1 MTREGKSMSEILPVK
16 IDNMSCIAGNRYILK
31 NINWEIHK
39 GDHWLL
45 FGMNGCGK
53 TTLLSI
59 VAGFKSHDLGNV
71 EVFGE
76 DFNKTNILQLRKR
89 IGWIS
94 ASFFDKVYHPEKVL
108 DIVLSG
114 LNGTL
119 GRSFGISNQD
129 IAAAKELLQELHV
142 GHKIESSFDQLSK
155 GERQNVLIA
164 RALISEPELLI
175 LDEPGTGL
183 DIFAREYMLQ
193 TVIDL
198 AKDRDTTIVYVTHYP
213 EEILPLFDQC
223 ALMKDGAFYQI
234 GKTVDIFT
242 EENISGFIQNKV
254 KIQSQQGHFYVSMDV
269 ESALG
274 KWVRK

>member
-1 MTREGKSMSEILPVK
+1 MSEVLPVK
-16 IDNMSCIAGNRYILK
+16 IEKMSCVAGNRYLLQ
-31 NINWEIHK
+31 NIDWEIHK

-59 VAGFKSHDLGNV
+59 VAGFKKHDTGRV
-71 EVFGE
+71 ELFGKP
-76 DFNKTNILQLRKR
+76 FNEQNTLDLRKR

-94 ASFFDKVYHPEKVL
+94 ASFFDKVYHSEKVL

-114 LNGTL
+114 LNGSL
-119 GRSFGISNQD
+119 GRRFDVSNHGI
-129 IAAAKELLQELHV
+129 IAAKRLLQELHV
-142 GHKIESSFDQLSK
+142 GHKIESSIDQLSK

-193 TVIDL
+193 TVKDL
-198 AKDRDTTIVYVTHYP
+198 ADNKNITIVYVTHYP
-213 EEILPLFDQC
+213 EEILPMFDKC
-223 ALMKDGAFYQI
+223 VLMKDGAFYQV
-234 GKTVDIFT
+234 GRTEEVFT
-242 EENISGFIQNKV
+242 EENISTFIQNNV
-254 KIQSQQGHFYVSMDV
+254 TIESRLGHFYVSMDV
-269 ESALG
+269 DSVFG
-274 KWVRK
+274 K

>member
-1 MTREGKSMSEILPVK
+1 MWNDVRGGDMATEIAVK
-16 IDNMSCIAGNRYILK
+16 VENMYCTAGNRYLLQ
-31 NINWEIHK
+31 NINWEIKK
-39 GDHWLL
+39 GEHWLL

-59 VAGFKSHDLGNV
+59 IAGFRQHDGGTV

-76 DFNKTNILQLRKR
+76 SYKNDNVLALRKR

-94 ASFFDKVYHPEKVL
+94 ASFFDKLYHSEKVL

-114 LNGTL
+114 LNGSL
-119 GRSFGISNQD
+119 GKNFDVCNANIKKAKQLL
-129 IAAAKELLQELHV
+129 KELHI
-142 GHKIESSFDQLSK
+142 GHKVESSFDQLSK

-193 TVIDL
+193 TVRDL
-198 AKDRDTTIVYVTHYP
+198 AANKEMTIIYVTHYP
-213 EEILPLFDQC
+213 EEILPMFDRC
-223 ALMKDGAFYQI
+223 VLMKDGAFYQM
-234 GKTVDIFT
+234 GKTDAVFT
-242 EENISGFIQNKV
+242 EENLSKFIHHDVNISTQNE
-254 KIQSQQGHFYVSMDV
+254 HYYVSMCV
-269 ESALG
+269 ESMLG
-274 KWVRK
+274 Q

>member
-1 MTREGKSMSEILPVK
+1 MSEVLPVK
-16 IDNMSCIAGNRYILK
+16 IENMSCVAGNRYLLQ
-31 NINWEIHK
+31 NINWEVHQ
-39 GDHWLL
+39 GDHWLV

-59 VAGFKSHDLGNV
+59 VAGFKAQNMGKV
-71 EVFGE
+71 EIFGE
-76 DFNKTNILQLRKR
+76 TFSDENILQLRKR

-94 ASFFDKVYHPEKVL
+94 ASFFDKVYHSEKVL

-119 GRSFGISNQD
+119 GRQFNVANHD
-129 IAAAKELLQELHV
+129 IIKAKQLLKDLHV

-164 RALISEPELLI
+164 RALISEPDLLI

-193 TVIDL
+193 TVKYL
-198 AKDRDTTIVYVTHYP
+198 ADNKNITIIYVTHYP
-213 EEILPLFDQC
+213 EEILPMFDKC
-223 ALMKDGAFYQI
+223 VLMKDGAFYQV
-234 GKTVDIFT
+234 GQTAEVFT
-242 EENISGFIQNKV
+242 EKNISGFIGHKV
-254 KIQSQQGHFYVSMDV
+254 AIEFHREHFYVSMDTGSIFV
-269 ESALG
+269 E
-274 KWVRK
+274 

>member
-1 MTREGKSMSEILPVK
+1 MSEVLPVK
-16 IDNMSCIAGNRYILK
+16 IENMSCVAGNRYLLQ
-31 NINWEIHK
+31 NINWEVHQ
-39 GDHWLL
+39 GDHWLV

-59 VAGFKSHDLGNV
+59 VAGFKAQNMGKI
-71 EVFGE
+71 EIFGE
-76 DFNKTNILQLRKR
+76 TFSDKNILQLRKR

-94 ASFFDKVYHPEKVL
+94 ASFFDKVYHSEKVL

-119 GRSFGISNQD
+119 GRQFNVANHD
-129 IAAAKELLQELHV
+129 IIKAKQLLKDLHV

-164 RALISEPELLI
+164 RALISEPDLLI

-193 TVIDL
+193 TVKYL
-198 AKDRDTTIVYVTHYP
+198 ADNKNITIIYVTHYP
-213 EEILPLFDQC
+213 EEILPMFDKC
-223 ALMKDGAFYQI
+223 VLMKDGAFYQV
-234 GKTVDIFT
+234 GQTAAVFT
-242 EENISGFIQNKV
+242 EENIGNFIGHKV
-254 KIQSQQGHFYVSMDV
+254 AIESHRKHFYVSMDTGSIFA
-269 ESALG
+269 E
-274 KWVRK
+274 